1 MNELQKLVII
11 GSGPAGL
18 TAGIYAGRAD
28 LSPLIIEGSKPGGQL
43 MTTSLVEN
51 WPGEKS
57 IMGPKL
63 MMNMQEHA
71 KAMGAQML
79 SESVTEVDFSKQPF
93 TITTDRGKTIRAQ
106 AVILATGASPNKL
119 KVPGEEE
126 YWGKGVTTCAV
137 CDGAFFKDRKVVVIG
152 GGDTAMEDASF
163 LKKFTN
169 QITIIQIKD
178 KLSASQAM
186 QKRILNDPDITIL
199 YSSTVSKFHGD
210 GSKLTGLTVTN
221 KKTGDEH
228 QMDADGVF
236 IAIGMKPNTS
246 PFAGQIELDQWGYIK
261 VTDEVKTSVEGIFAA
276 GDAEDFRYRQAITA
290 AGAGCMAALEAE
302 RYLAKQAE

>member
-1 MNELQKLVII
+1 
-11 GSGPAGL
+11 
-18 TAGIYAGRAD
+18 
-28 LSPLIIEGSKPGGQL
+28 